1 MKTIGLCVRQIRN
14 YGMFTAY
21 IRVGAFNKLPCCS
34 SLTVTMWYKMR
45 F

>member
-21 IRVGAFNKLPCCS
+21 IRVGAFNKLPCLQLPDCYY
-34 SLTVTMWYKMR
+34 VIQDA